1 MRLRYIALSLLAST
15 VLAGCGSGSQPSQPQ
30 AKVPRGIFISASDC
44 ADAGKLTLDECGQ
57 AIDMAVALH
66 EKQAPFYTSLQ
77 KCVAAEGSDF
87 CDKTVEGYRARLQ
100 AFLVTM
106 NPKRPA
112 AAPLYPSKPGSPG
125 FRSAGKETVDAND
138 ESLNV
143 SVAALTVA
151 NENGKIAKGGKK
163 R

>member
-1 MRLRYIALSLLAST
+1 MKLRHAALSFLAAIT
-15 VLAGCGSGSQPSQPQ
+15 MAGCGNSSEPSQPQ
-30 AKVPRGIFISASDC
+30 VKVPRGIFISASDC

-87 CDKTVEGYRARLQ
+87 CDKTVDGYRARLQ
-100 AFLVTM
+100 AFLVTL
-106 NPKRPA
+106 NPKRPT

-125 FRSAGKETVDAND
+125 FRSAAKEAVDATD

-151 NENGKIAKGGKK
+151 NENGKNGKK